1 MNIRGF
7 ISTALMLGVLVV
19 PVVAGA
25 QGGGLAQG
33 VAPFAGTQGGSLIG
47 AITTIVNILLMVVAV
62 IAAVMLV
69 LGGVRYIISQ
79 GDEDQT
85 EKAKNTILYALIGL
99 IVIGLS
105 AVVVNFVLGAVSGR
119 GGG

>member
-7 ISTALMLGVLVV
+7 ISTALMLTLLVSPLAV
-19 PVVAGA
+19 DAV
-25 QGGGLAQG
+25 GLAQG
-33 VAPFAGTQGGSLIG
+33 VQPFAGTQSGSLVG
-47 AITTIVNILLMVVAV
+47 AITTIVNIMLMIVGV

-85 EKAKNTILYALIGL
+85 EQAKNTILYALIGL

-105 AVVVNFVLGAVSGR
+105 AVVVNFVLGAVAGQ
-119 GGG
+119 GGAT

>member
-7 ISTALMLGVLVV
+7 ISTALMLTLLVS
-19 PVVAGA
+19 PLAA
-25 QGGGLAQG
+25 DAFGLAGG

-47 AITTIVNILLMVVAV
+47 AITTIVNIMLMVVGV

-85 EKAKNTILYALIGL
+85 EQAKNTILYALIGL

-105 AVVVNFVLGAVSGR
+105 AVVVNFVLGAVSGQA
-119 GGG
+119 GA